1 METNTSAYAIAMSDV
16 MLEAAVVF
24 SAIVL
29 MTAGVM
35 YLMMKWDDR
44 KRRK

>member
-1 METNTSAYAIAMSDV
+1 MEANTSAIVMSDI
-16 MLEAAVVF
+16 MLEAAAIF

-29 MTAGVM
+29 MTAGVT